1 MSSDTKEILDQSVDA
16 QKSYLRLLSRFEPA
30 HLPLSLS
37 RVLMR
42 EFRAIVSVTARV
54 VSNVRQ
60 HRSERGSITL

>member
-16 QKSYLRLLSRFEPA
+16 QKSLRLLSKFEPA
-30 HLPLSLS
+30 HLPLSLW

-42 EFRAIVSVTARV
+42 DFRAIVSVTARV

-60 HRSERGSITL
+60 HRSERSSITL